1 MKDTRSQTENSIG
14 YMVGDYVNIK
24 VYDDNFRGRIVKF
37 LYEGKNDTTPTK
49 AVVEVCS
56 TAKKVSG
63 VTKSTMPVALSSLSP
78 LL

>member
-1 MKDTRSQTENSIG
+1 MKEMTNNNSIG
-14 YMVGDYVNIK
+14 YEIGDYVNIK

-37 LYEGKNDTTPTK
+37 LYEGKNDTKPSR

-56 TAKKVSG
+56 ATKKVSG
-63 VTKSTMPVALSSLSP
+63 VTKSTMPVSLSSLSP

>member
-1 MKDTRSQTENSIG
+1 MNNTINENSIG
-14 YMVGDYVNIK
+14 YEVGDYVNIK

-37 LYEGKNDTTPTK
+37 LYEGKNDVKPSR

-56 TAKKVSG
+56 ATKKVSG
-63 VTKSTMPVALSSLSP
+63 VTKSTMPVAISSLSP